1 MALHYLIDG
10 YNAVHHC
17 HELRA
22 LTRRDFEAAR
32 DALVERVAQ
41 FCAAAPVKATI
52 VFDGRSRQA
61 EPHRPHEGYLRL
73 KVVYSPAHQSADAFI
88 ERQVFVAHNR
98 RDVVVVT
105 ADRGIR
111 DHSYGLG
118 ALVMSPANFFQTV
131 CETMHNARLTR
142 AAQQPPDRDT
152 IEDRLDEQVLR
163 ELEAL
168 KVRLRQS
175 DT

>member
-17 HELRA
+17 PELRA
-22 LTRRDFEAAR
+22 LTRDDFEAAR
-32 DALVERVAQ
+32 DALVEKAAQ
-41 FCAAAPVKATI
+41 FCTVAPDKVTI

-73 KVVYSPAHQSADAFI
+73 SVVYSPAHQTADAFI
-88 ERQVFVAHNR
+88 ERQVFAAPNR

-105 ADRGIR
+105 GDRGIR

-118 ALVMSPANFFQTV
+118 ALVMSPANFFQTLS
-131 CETMHNARLTR
+131 ETLGNARHAR
-142 AAQQPPDRDT
+142 AAKQTPARDT
-152 IEDRLDEQVLR
+152 IEDRLDEAALR
-163 ELEAL
+163 NLEELKA
-168 KVRLRQS
+168 RLLQK
-175 DT
+175 